1 MMKILVGKNMIEI
14 IIFSSPKS
22 LKMSPSTFSE
32 FKTHVRVSTPATLSE
47 LLAEHQLELVLTQK
61 KGKIKAQSNYTL
73 QVRVPGATKVS
84 SLYVALPTETHFTE
98 VIGKF
103 NYRQAVWT
111 VSDEED
117 ASISDWVAGFDGF
130 LEQLLETIRP
140 EIDAD
145 YELKASPIFQRK
157 TKAISFSAGPKPGCD
172 LERLNSARG
181 AYVYG
186 GIDGIYLF
194 KNEESKRIY
203 VGFNWKLYETPVPI
217 VAAKVTGKRKAEV
230 AAAVAVGGEDEEAD

>member
-1 MMKILVGKNMIEI
+1 MIEI
-14 IIFSSPKS
+14 IIFSCLKS
-22 LKMSPSTFSE
+22 LKMSPSTYTE

-47 LLAEHQLELVLTQK
+47 LLASHQLELVLTQK
-61 KGKIKAQSNYTL
+61 KGKIKAQSNYIL
-73 QVRVPGATKVS
+73 QVKVPGATKVS

-98 VIGKF
+98 VIGKY

-111 VSDEED
+111 ASDDQDE
-117 ASISDWVAGFDGF
+117 SISDWVAGFDGF
-130 LEQLLETIRP
+130 LEQLLEVIRP

-172 LERLNSARG
+172 LERLNNARG

-217 VAAKVTGKRKAEV
+217 VTAKVTGKRKAEV
-230 AAAVAVGGEDEEAD
+230 TTPVVDDQGGEVEEAE